1 MNIRRERNEM
11 LRILSEKKKRY
22 FYEQFIGQTR
32 KVLFENT
39 KEAGKMAGFTDN
51 YLKITTDYDPL
62 MINELADVEL
72 LKINEKTEIEVAL
85 IETLITH

>member
-1 MNIRRERNEM
+1 
-11 LRILSEKKKRY
+11 
-22 FYEQFIGQTR
+22 
-32 KVLFENT
+32 
-39 KEAGKMAGFTDN
+39 
-51 YLKITTDYDPL
+51 L